1 MNNTEYSIISCY
13 YVLIELIQKECMVC
27 MSFRIDSS
35 QDKPE
40 MLAVAPIKAPQDH
53 LPLAVSPRFNWKDVE
68 TSYVGSSSIGEE
80 QLTRQL
86 IGLHRAVTHKD
97 KGLLNQIVK
106 QGTEMSLPLRGVTAL
121 SLTLYLRHM
130 DMTSELLAALR
141 KTKQLGKN

>member
-1 MNNTEYSIISCY
+1 MDALSPCEGPISVFHTFVRFLTALLCI
-13 YVLIELIQKECMVC
+13 LFG
-27 MSFRIDSS
+27 SF
-35 QDKPE
+35 
-40 MLAVAPIKAPQDH
+40 
-53 LPLAVSPRFNWKDVE
+53 
-68 TSYVGSSSIGEE
+68 IGEE

-97 KGLLNQIVK
+97 KNLLNQIVK

-141 KTKQLGKN
+141 KTKQLGEGTIYMLHKGPYFYYVSIFFTIFEPTHPHYKQNLAKNCLFM